1 MHRTRSYHTWLQTT
15 GVEGGV
21 GWVGV
26 GAVKLHQLKGRKAK
40 SLIARD
46 AKLYSETVQFSYVT
60 FCLFHKGT

>member
-1 MHRTRSYHTWLQTT
+1 MVADDWGGR
-15 GVEGGV
+15 GV

-46 AKLYSETVQFSYVT
+46 AKLYSETVQFS
-60 FCLFHKGT
+60 